1 MPFATVGE
9 LRICYQLSGPE
20 TAPLLA
26 FSNSIGADLSMWDSQ
41 AASLAR
47 EFRILRYDMRGQ
59 GKSSVIPGEGT
70 IERFGRDFIGLIDA
84 LNLKRVAFC
93 GLSMGGMI
101 GMWLGV
107 NAPERL
113 DALVL
118 CNTAA
123 KIGTEETWN
132 FRISSVRQGGMKS
145 VSGSVIERWF
155 TPEFRAECP
164 AIVDRVRTML
174 EVSPVEGYVTCCAA
188 IRDMDQTNDIS
199 GISIPTLVIAG
210 SEDPATPPQEGR
222 FLVEH
227 IRGSQYV
234 ELHAAHLSNIEEA
247 EEFTSALRSFLPGKG
262 HSHE

>member
-1 MPFATVGE
+1 VPFATVGKLKIGYE
-9 LRICYQLSGPE
+9 LSGRE
-20 TAPLLA
+20 AAPLLA
-26 FSNSIGADLSMWDSQ
+26 FSNSLGTDLSMWDAQ
-41 AASLAR
+41 AAALAG

-59 GKSSVIPGEGT
+59 GKSSVTPGDGS
-70 IERFGRDFIGLIDA
+70 IERFGRDFIGLMDA

-132 FRISSVRQGGMKS
+132 TRISSVRQGGMKS
-145 VSGSVIERWF
+145 VSGAVIERWF
-155 TPEFRAECP
+155 KPEFRASSP

-174 EVSPVEGYVTCCAA
+174 EASPVEGYVTCCAA
-188 IRDMDQTNDIS
+188 IRDMDQTNSIS
-199 GISIPTLVIAG
+199 RISVPALVIAG
-210 SEDPATPPQEGR
+210 SQDPATPPQEGH

-227 IRGSQYV
+227 IRDSQYL
-234 ELHAAHLSNIEEA
+234 ELHAAHLSNMEQPDA
-247 EEFTSALRSFLPGKG
+247 FTSALRGFLRGRGP
-262 HSHE
+262 SHE